1 VRGSFES
8 LRDREQRYV
17 MQTFKRLPVEFV
29 SGDRWNV
36 YDSDGHE
43 YLDFVAGIAVNVLGH
58 AHPAVVEALHRQSQ
72 ALIHTSNLYYTAPQ
86 VDLAA
91 RLNELGFSSRVFF
104 TNSGTEAVEAA
115 LKVARKFGKLHRG
128 GAFEVITANGSFHGR
143 TLGALAATAQPK
155 YQEPM
160 LPMPEGFRYVDFN
173 DIEALRRAITQN
185 TAAVMLELVQGE
197 SGAVPADTDYV
208 RGARELCDAEGILLI
223 FDEVQTGIGRSGHF
237 YAFQH
242 YGVTPD
248 VVTLAKGLGGGV
260 PVGACLASERA
271 DVFAPGDHGSTFGGN
286 PLACATALA
295 VLDTLEREDVLANVR
310 RVGQYL
316 GDRLRLLAD
325 DFDAVA
331 GERGL
336 GLLRA
341 LVLREDIGQ
350 ALQLEA
356 LANGLIV
363 NAIGE
368 RVVRLAPPLIVG
380 EAQVDQAVDMLAQSL
395 DTVITRAGAASG
407 TA

>member
-1 VRGSFES
+1 MRGSFES